1 MKTRRLLIG
10 MLTLAAIAC
19 TPEQQVVNPELNVDK
34 SEVSVEA
41 KDGKA
46 TVNVTSN
53 VEWTASSQA
62 DWISIDPSSG
72 KGSEQAVAVKISAED
87 NPAEQAREA
96 TVIISAGELS
106 KTVKVTQKAKEAEQE
121 PEPEEP
127 QPEVSEWSLV
137 GSFNSWDEKGGL
149 SLIVLDENYFVYEGL
164 TVESSVEFKFVKS
177 KSWDGAIG
185 GDGAIDPD
193 TIQNAGGN
201 NITVNKPGTY
211 DVYLAKALDKYY
223 VMTQG
228 KTPADATEPVVDP
241 STFTWGI
248 MGEFKDNSWSSDIAL
263 TKEGEWLVA
272 KNVEFAK
279 FDFKVRA
286 NGNWADN
293 STYGVAPGSP
303 KGKTNSVISVLTS
316 TDSKN
321 NNGANAENI
330 TLEGE
335 VGTFDVYFSYE
346 KGEVWVMKPGY
357 KPGEEIPV
365 AKPFTV
371 VAEGVMEAN
380 EIIPYN
386 EKCLLIRGKDLL
398 IYRMAY
404 NSDGTFAAAEQKA
417 DWSSYVT
424 LWLAKGPGNYLH
436 FGNMYDTWA
445 VYNCGDDAST
455 LPAWDG
461 ICDGVNEGVIVGSAG
476 TFWPARTGHPDGIL
490 GFLGD
495 GQLLFYKLDDKARL
509 VSKDGAFVHAYTT
522 GFNFAGYSSKT
533 FCYGYDLVCIDND
546 GKMWLHT
553 WDAATMTYSITPKQ
567 IGSGWDK
574 YTHVIPWGKAILA
587 RDTDGN
593 LHRYEFNLEDSWDVE

>member
-72 KGSEQAVAVKISAED
+72 EGSENAVAVKISAGD

-96 TVIISAGELS
+96 TVIISAGELQ

-121 PEPEEP
+121 PEPEKP

-137 GSFNSWDEKGGL
+137 GTFNSWDEKGGL

-177 KSWDGAIG
+177 KSWDVAIG

-248 MGEFKDNSWSSDIAL
+248 MGEFKDNSWSSDIAM
-263 TKEGEWLVA
+263 TKEGEWFVA
-272 KNVEFAK
+272 KNVEFTK
-279 FDFKVRA
+279 LDFNIRA
-286 NGNWADN
+286 NGSWNDEGN
-293 STYGVAPGSP
+293 MGMPSGSSN
-303 KGKTNSVISVLTS
+303 GEINTVISVLTNA
-316 TDSKN
+316 DSKKN
-321 NNGANAENI
+321 HGSDVANIVLNGE
-330 TLEGE
+330 TG
-335 VGTFDVYFSYE
+335 VYDVYFSYD
-346 KGEVWVMKPGY
+346 KLEVWVMTPGY
-357 KPGEEIPV
+357 KPGDEVPV
-365 AKPFTV
+365 PKPFTV

-404 NSDGTFAAAEQKA
+404 NSDGTFAA
-417 DWSSYVT
+417 
-424 LWLAKGPGNYLH
+424 
-436 FGNMYDTWA
+436 
-445 VYNCGDDAST
+445 
-455 LPAWDG
+455 
-461 ICDGVNEGVIVGSAG
+461 
-476 TFWPARTGHPDGIL
+476 
-490 GFLGD
+490 
-495 GQLLFYKLDDKARL
+495 
-509 VSKDGAFVHAYTT
+509 
-522 GFNFAGYSSKT
+522 
-533 FCYGYDLVCIDND
+533 
-546 GKMWLHT
+546 
-553 WDAATMTYSITPKQ
+553 
-567 IGSGWDK
+567 
-574 YTHVIPWGKAILA
+574 
-587 RDTDGN
+587 
-593 LHRYEFNLEDSWDVE
+593 